1 MGVPNNRSHVRTSP
15 VTISISEILKN
26 VNKRDT
32 AETAGQVQ
40 NELDV
45 SPTDN
50 ISNNRLA
57 QEKPIVKN
65 SIFTLIKKQ
74 RRCYASCLCR

>member
-65 SIFTLIKKQ
+65 SIFTLIKK
-74 RRCYASCLCR
+74 

>member
-1 MGVPNNRSHVRTSP
+1 MDYTASEKQMQTSLLP
-15 VTISISEILKN
+15 ISTISISEILKN

-65 SIFTLIKKQ
+65 SIFTLIKK
-74 RRCYASCLCR
+74 